1 MSLEPRSF
9 EPNDRNEQPRP
20 GIAVRASHFAGAL
33 EVCRD
38 ALIAAPFNPVYAAMR
53 EPVAA
58 LAATASRDG
67 VPPEHLLH
75 AFKEVLS
82 RLPRF
87 EESDPLTREE
97 VVGELVSLAIT
108 SYYARQAD
116 GPAPPSDD

>member
-9 EPNDRNEQPRP
+9 EPNDRNEKPHP
-20 GIAVRASHFAGAL
+20 DITERASQFAGAL
-33 EVCRD
+33 EVCRG